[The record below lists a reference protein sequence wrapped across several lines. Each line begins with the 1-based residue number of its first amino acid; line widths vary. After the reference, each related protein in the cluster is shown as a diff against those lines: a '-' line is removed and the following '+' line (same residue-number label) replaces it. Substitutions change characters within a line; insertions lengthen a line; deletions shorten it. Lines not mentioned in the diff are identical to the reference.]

1 MRITRTNHHR
11 LITRLAVCAVF
22 AWGCLE
28 GWGCLAAL
36 PAGATTLTEAVGTT
50 PDDPTQVAWVEVD
63 ENIPQLASTEG
74 TSGCFELYSELD
86 ELGRCGTAFACIG
99 PELLPTEKR
108 GSIGMV
114 KPSGWQIAKYDF
126 VDGAYLFNRCHLIAY
141 KLSGQNANELNL
153 ITGTRWMNTQGMG
166 PFEDTVLDYVQ
177 ATGNHVLYRV
187 TPVFEGSNLVA
198 IGVQM
203 EALSVED
210 DGAGVCFN
218 VFVYNCQP
226 GVAIDYATGDS
237 WLSDQE
243 QTVGEQNPETVTYIL
258 NTNTGKFHVPGCSS
272 VRDMKESNKLPFG
285 GTRDEAIAQGY
296 VPCKRCNP

>member
-1 MRITRTNHHR
+1 MRAAHHQLIVR
-11 LITRLAVCAVF
+11 LVACLAL
-22 AWGCLE
+22 AWGCV
-28 GWGCLAAL
+28 WGCFGAPL
-36 PAGATTLTEAVGTT
+36 AGATTLVEAAGML
-50 PDDPTQVAWVEVD
+50 PDDPAQAAWVEVD
-63 ENIPQLASTEG
+63 ENVPQLASTDG
-74 TSGCFELYSELD
+74 ASGCFELYSELD
-86 ELGRCGTAFACIG
+86 ELGRCGAAYACIG

-153 ITGTRWMNTQGMG
+153 ITGTRWMNTQGMD
-166 PFEDTVLDYVQ
+166 PFEDIVLDYVV

-187 TPVFEGSNLVA
+187 TPVFEGDNLVA
-198 IGVQM
+198 TGVQM

-226 GVAIDYATGDS
+226 GVAIDYATGANWPS
-237 WLSDQE
+237 TQE
-243 QTVGEQNPETVTYIL
+243 ETASEQNPETVTYIL

-272 VRDMKESNKLPFG
+272 VQDMKESNKLAFG